1 MKKCNI
7 IFIAYILLCIIPE
20 WVHAQNYILEYDV
33 KYNLDQDRRRWYHG
47 MYYSTTKG
55 EIEIPGFYMY
65 QAQDGAS
72 DIHVQGKIF
81 IPASEGPIQHIRS
94 RTGRQKRNTLGIWEG
109 DCSTNTN
116 RDFFVN
122 WSRTQHSFDLT
133 KVSLDWG
140 CFPSDRIDVRQFKMY
155 PDIEI
160 NIPHNKFPEEDDFI
174 VNATSGFSNPVYK
187 WQYATRIDSTWYKP
201 PLLPGRWR
209 YTKNWENIP
218 SQLYTHNGKTD
229 TFKASASEL
238 LGAQVK
244 DFYGKNVYFRIDLG
258 SDMYT
263 DEITTT
269 VHPSAPHIDS
279 VTYQQPT
286 CYNEYNAKLFV
297 HFNRELYEKET
308 LYVSSDGTR
317 ITLPEKR
324 TMEQGSRMIEI
335 SGLPADTFNIS
346 LYGVYQFGVN
356 ASDTI
361 NTYTDGDKHNFS
373 IRIPERPAIKLDKA
387 EQDSVHCIGGR
398 DGRILVEASGG
409 THIFDALLKQNG
421 VQLDSIR
428 FAEGSTA
435 IFKNLPQGDYKV
447 HIIDTNGCRWDE
459 NADEVIGSVTVHEPS
474 SRVTIYP
481 VGASADWEEPLGFG
495 LSNGWAQIKFNGGNS
510 TNYNVVWKDSLGTEI
525 PNTIT
530 KVGIQYISKVQNIWS
545 STYTVVV
552 QDANFNDALPKD
564 QFNECGCTDSI
575 SFFVTEPPKLE
586 VVVDSVHYVTCHG
599 DKDGVIVAHAT
610 GGRQHLTGNMPY
622 TYEWTRVDVT
632 PHEATNGN
640 DSIAKEL
647 YSGHYRVK
655 ITDRNGITTTSADF
669 HLVQPEPLVVTTN
682 VLQNISCSGQ
692 STGKME
698 AIATGGTPPYSYI
711 WSNNDTTRVIDNL
724 PQGNYVVGVRDARYA
739 ENITGHYCFAQAV
752 DSIMAPNPIKLNPT
766 VKNPVCFGY
775 NNGEIKLN
783 VTGGVPP
790 YTYTWE
796 DGTATAIRSN
806 LPKGDYHIRVSDMNG
821 CFMEED
827 FTLTN
832 PEKIIVDLGKDFVL
846 CKNQSVNVD
855 GSLPI
860 AGMTYAWTDAAN
872 NILSTNAN
880 LDISKAGIY
889 KLTATTVDG
898 CIGVDEV
905 RVEESVDEVIPDFVI
920 ATEVANNT
928 RLYAVNITR
937 TEVDSISWIIP
948 DDAVILD
955 EQSDRIELLFPDN
968 GSYTIGMAAHRN
980 RCTDILYKSVSV
992 IDQSDIREDTSEEP
1006 FLKRFVVTPNPND
1019 GNFQAIV
1026 ELREPANYKLMLY
1039 NSSGLLV
1046 ETKTINN
1053 KINESTSF
1061 NVNGKGLYFLK
1072 ISSPEITSVFKV
1084 IIQ

>member
-1 MKKCNI
+1 MKKIGLLLLLIISIIENQYAQAPNAYYELKVSGYAGNEGDNCGTMRGLEYINI
-7 IFIAYILLCIIPE
+7 IYSDNSEVGYFNPQVCKGQSYTAPTIIYREGDKKIKQFRFHTNRRNSSMFDCSSDRKDGYVSVNSYCFYRNYNFSEFGSKISGHAIIQLLPKINLKQATGK
-20 WVHAQNYILEYDV
+20 AQNFGDIDPLIIDEIVGVHSDFYNWQYYNYDSAQWENLPSSFQ
-33 KYNLDQDRRRWYHG
+33 KKNYLRIKGAEFLPDSHYNKTIQIRVNINNCTG
-47 MYYSTTKG
+47 TSTT
-55 EIEIPGFYMY
+55 
-65 QAQDGAS
+65 
-72 DIHVQGKIF
+72 
-81 IPASEGPIQHIRS
+81 
-94 RTGRQKRNTLGIWEG
+94 
-109 DCSTNTN
+109 
-116 RDFFVN
+116 
-122 WSRTQHSFDLT
+122 
-133 KVSLDWG
+133 
-140 CFPSDRIDVRQFKMY
+140 
-155 PDIEI
+155 
-160 NIPHNKFPEEDDFI
+160 
-174 VNATSGFSNPVYK
+174 SNVV
-187 WQYATRIDSTWYKP
+187 T
-201 PLLPGRWR
+201 
-209 YTKNWENIP
+209 YTY
-218 SQLYTHNGKTD
+218 L
-229 TFKASASEL
+229 
-238 LGAQVK
+238 
-244 DFYGKNVYFRIDLG
+244 R
-258 SDMYT
+258 
-263 DEITTT
+263 
-269 VHPSAPHIDS
+269 SAPHINS
-279 VTYQQPT
+279 VTYEQPS
-286 CYNEYNAKLFV
+286 CYNENDAKLYI
-297 HFNRELYEKET
+297 HFDRELDEKET
-308 LYVSSDGTR
+308 LYMGLNGNRMTDPIVMVPGTK
-317 ITLPEKR
+317 TA
-324 TMEQGSRMIEI
+324 EI
-335 SGLPADTFNIS
+335 PNQIADTFDIS
-346 LYGVYQFGVN
+346 MIGVYQYGPSILDR
-356 ASDTI
+356 A

-409 THIFDALLKQNG
+409 THLFDALLKQDG

-435 IFKNLPQGDYKV
+435 IFKTLPQGDYKV

-481 VGASADWEEPLGFG
+481 VDPSADWEEPLGFG

-530 KVGIQYISKVQNIWS
+530 KVGIQYISKVQDIWS

-622 TYEWTRVDVT
+622 TYEWTRIDVT

-827 FTLTN
+827 FTLTD

-855 GSLPI
+855 GSLSI
-860 AGMTYAWTDAAN
+860 AGMTYTWTDAAN
-872 NILSTNAN
+872 NILLTNAD

-889 KLTATTVDG
+889 KLTATTVAG